1 MTAFVLYCIAIAL
14 IFVAFCGAL
23 AAVFA
28 NGRLSACV
36 NLLVGVLAFL
46 ALGLAS
52 ALVTAV
58 IEKGGDIINEK
69 GGKVGVEAVK
79 GKKFMVLTWVGTGL
93 VFLSL
98 VWWVAELC
106 MGRRRKGTYAGAKHG

>member
-1 MTAFVLYCIAIAL
+1 MLYCIAIAL
-14 IFVAFCGAL
+14 IFVAFVGAV
-23 AAVFA
+23 AAVFM

-36 NLLVGVLAFL
+36 NLLVGILAFL

-58 IEKGGDIINEK
+58 IEKGGDVVNEK
-69 GGKVGVEAVK
+69 GNKVGVEAVK

-93 VFLSL
+93 VFLSM
-98 VWWVAELC
+98 VWWIAEAC
-106 MGRRRKGTYAGAKHG
+106 VGRRRKGAYGGAKHG